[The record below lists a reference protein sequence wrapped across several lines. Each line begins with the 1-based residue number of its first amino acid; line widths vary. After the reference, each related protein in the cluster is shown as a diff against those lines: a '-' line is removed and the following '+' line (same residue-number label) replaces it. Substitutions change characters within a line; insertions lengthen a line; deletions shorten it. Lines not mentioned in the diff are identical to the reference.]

1 MSEGPACSKHHPRTR
16 GRALRWCC
24 CTPVCAFCLSGFT
37 ALLQAG
43 FQGQLPPVR
52 YFQPRSGSRWTSQP
66 LTLSLPPQAPLPP
79 NPPKARAMPDSTP
92 TACLPTLSTSQPP
105 QRPPALRGFLDPP
118 PPSGSQPPGGTKSS
132 LTWTGRWPSRLEPTV
147 TAQPSIPCQAAPEC
161 VYMIRIKEKEQARE
175 REKA

>member
-79 NPPKARAMPDSTP
+79 NPPKGPGHAGLYAH
-92 TACLPTLSTSQPP
+92 CLPSHPLYQSATSEATCSQRLLGSSTSFRVAASRWNQVLSDLDRPLAEPP
-105 QRPPALRGFLDPP
+105 RAHGDRPALYTV
-118 PPSGSQPPGGTKSS
+118 PG
-132 LTWTGRWPSRLEPTV
+132 R
-147 TAQPSIPCQAAPEC
+147 
-161 VYMIRIKEKEQARE
+161 ARVCIYDTN
-175 REKA
+175 